1 MDVAALTKLYGLD
14 GPFTTIYLDTT
25 GEIENAAHQLE
36 VRWKNVLRDLEQAGV
51 DKATR
56 DALTEVRGGIG
67 RGNTRVLVATP
78 GTVHLAI
85 SLPHPPAQEVTT
97 TEPLPRLIPL
107 LDAVLLQVPHVVV
120 LADRQGADVYAYTS
134 GPEPEESASVTNTR
148 FPQHK
153 VKFGGWATKRFMNDV
168 EESWEASA
176 RDVATLIDQVAADID
191 ARVVIA
197 SGDERALQLIG
208 QHLPTRLVDHFREID
223 GGGRHVDGSE
233 DVIADQIVQVLSDV
247 VAGDTV
253 ELLEKYAEER
263 GQSGALAKRVPPVGG
278 GRGGGRASDGIA
290 RTVEALRMSQVDT
303 LILTDARD
311 VERMAWIGPDTT
323 HLALTE
329 QELRDLGVEAPVE
342 ARLDEA
348 LARAALGT
356 GANLRFVGGG
366 MEQSPKDGVG
376 ALLRY

>member
-1 MDVAALTKLYGLD
+1 MDVAALTKLYGLE
-14 GPFTTIYLDTT
+14 GPFTTIYLDTESDT
-25 GEIENAAHQLE
+25 EDAAEKLEI
-36 VRWKNVLRDLEQAGV
+36 RWKNVLRDLEQAGV
-51 DKATR
+51 DSPTR
-56 DALTEVRGGIG
+56 DALTQARGEHG
-67 RGNTRVLVATP
+67 RGNTRVLVASP
-78 GTVHLAI
+78 GTVHLAT
-85 SLPHPPAQEVTT
+85 SLPQPPAQEIVT

-107 LDAVLLQVPHVVV
+107 LDALLLTVPHVVV

-148 FPQHK
+148 FPQRK
-153 VKFGGWATKRFMNDV
+153 VKFGGWATKRFSNDV

-176 RDVATLIDQVAADID
+176 RDVASLVDKVGRDIN

-208 QHLPTRLVDHFREID
+208 QHLPKEFAGRYRQID

-247 VAGDTV
+247 LMGDTI

-263 GQSGALAKRVPPVGG
+263 GQND
-278 GRGGGRASDGIA
+278 RASDGIA
-290 RTVEALRMSQVDT
+290 RTIESVRMSQVET

-311 VERMAWIGPDTT
+311 TARTAWVGPDPT
-323 HLALTE
+323 HVALSE
-329 QELRDLGVEAPVE
+329 QELRDLGVDAPVE
-342 ARLDEA
+342 VRLDEA
-348 LARAALGT
+348 LVRAALGT
-356 GANLRFVGGG
+356 GAAVRFVGGG
-366 MEQSPKDGVG
+366 MEQSPKEGVG

>member
-25 GEIENAAHQLE
+25 GEVENAAQQLE

-67 RGNTRVLVATP
+67 RGSTRVLVATP
-78 GTVHLAI
+78 GTVHLAV
-85 SLPHPPAQEVTT
+85 SLPHPPPQEVTT
-97 TEPLPRLIPL
+97 TEPLPRLLPL

-134 GPEPEESASVTNTR
+134 GPEPEESASVTITR

-153 VKFGGWATKRFMNDV
+153 VKFGGWATTRFMNDV

-176 RDVATLIDQVAADID
+176 RDVAGLIDQVARDID

-233 DVIADQIVQVLSDV
+233 DVIADQIIGVLSDV
-247 VAGDTV
+247 IAGDTI

-263 GQSGALAKRVPPVGG
+263 GQND
-278 GRGGGRASDGIA
+278 RASDGVA

-311 VERMAWIGPDTT
+311 VEQTAWIGPDTT

>member
-1 MDVAALTKLYGLD
+1 MGMDVAALTKLYGLE
-14 GPFTTIYLDTT
+14 GPFTTIYLDT
-25 GEIENAAHQLE
+25 ESEREDAAEQLE
-36 VRWKNVLRDLEQAGV
+36 IRWKNVLRDLEQTGV

-56 DALTEVRGGIG
+56 EALSKARGEHG

-85 SLPHPPAQEVTT
+85 SLPQPPAQEITT

-107 LDAVLLQVPHVVV
+107 LDDMLLQVPHVVV

-134 GPEPEESASVTNTR
+134 GPEPEESASITNTR

-153 VKFGGWATKRFMNDV
+153 VKFGGWATKRFSNDV

-176 RDVATLIDQVAADID
+176 RDVAGVVDQVARDID
-191 ARVVIA
+191 ARVVIS

-208 QHLPTRLVDHFREID
+208 QQLPTRLVDRFREID
-223 GGGRHVDGSE
+223 GGGRHADGSE

-247 VAGDTV
+247 IAGDTV

-263 GQSGALAKRVPPVGG
+263 GQNDGASV
-278 GRGGGRASDGIA
+278 GIA
-290 RTVEALRMSQVDT
+290 RTIESLRMSQVDT
-303 LILTDARD
+303 LILTDAREVD
-311 VERMAWIGPDTT
+311 RTAWIGPDAT

-329 QELRDLGVEAPVE
+329 QELRDLGVETPVE

>member
-1 MDVAALTKLYGLD
+1 MDVGALTKLYGLE

-25 GEIENAAHQLE
+25 SEVEDAAEQLE
-36 VRWKNVLRDLEQAGV
+36 IRWKNVLRDLEQAGV

-56 DALTEVRGGIG
+56 EALTKARGEHG

-78 GTVHLAI
+78 GTVHLAF
-85 SLPHPPAQEVTT
+85 SLPQPPAQEIVTV
-97 TEPLPRLIPL
+97 EPLPRLVPL
-107 LDAVLLQVPHVVV
+107 VDALLLQVPHVVV
-120 LADRQGADVYAYTS
+120 LADRQGADVLAYTA
-134 GPEPEESASVTNTR
+134 GPDPEETATVTNDR
-148 FPQHK
+148 FPQRK
-153 VKFGGWATKRFMNDV
+153 VKFGGWATKRFSNDV

-176 RDVATLIDQVAADID
+176 RDVAGLVDRVARDID

-208 QHLPTRLVDHFREID
+208 QHLPTHLADRYREIA

-233 DVIADQIVQVLSDV
+233 DVIAEQVVEVLGDI
-247 VAGDTV
+247 VAGDTI

-263 GQSGALAKRVPPVGG
+263 GQND
-278 GRGGGRASDGIA
+278 RASDGVA
-290 RTVEALRMSQVDT
+290 RTLEALRKSQVET

-311 VERMAWIGPDTT
+311 QDRTAWIGPEPM

-329 QELRDLGVEAPVE
+329 QELRDLGVEAPLECLV
-342 ARLDEA
+342 DEA
-348 LARAALGT
+348 LVRAALGT
-356 GANLRFVGGG
+356 GAAVRFVGGG

-376 ALLRY
+376 AILRY

>member
-263 GQSGALAKRVPPVGG
+263 GQND
-278 GRGGGRASDGIA
+278 RASDGIA

-323 HLALTE
+323 HLALNE